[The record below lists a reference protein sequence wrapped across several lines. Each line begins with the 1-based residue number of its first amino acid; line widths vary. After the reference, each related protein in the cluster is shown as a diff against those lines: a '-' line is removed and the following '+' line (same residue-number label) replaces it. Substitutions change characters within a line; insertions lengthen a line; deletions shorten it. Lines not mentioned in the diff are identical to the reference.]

1 MVLLKSLQEIK
12 FSRVITSEYYE
23 GQKSFEK
30 LINNRV
36 HQHVKY
42 KRLKYQSK
50 RFFRTSQEIWSK
62 LCRELAKIVIRGII
76 GSEKLSIILIMTDLF
91 KIRRQPPK
99 SSVKKCY
106 YQRRLQHGCFHVKLA
121 KFLRT
126 LILKNI
132 LERLLPQFIDVLSSF
147 IAISGNLMESIC
159 NAAPWIQEVNWT
171 YIKLY
176 VQFTSRV
183 QRRLSEVKRQIC
195 VLYISVCLFC
205 FLFFCVLVVFWTLSN
220 ICKCCFLIFSKQPLL
235 RYNLT

>member
-1 MVLLKSLQEIK
+1 M
-12 FSRVITSEYYE
+12 
-23 GQKSFEK
+23 
-30 LINNRV
+30 
-36 HQHVKY
+36 
-42 KRLKYQSK
+42 
-50 RFFRTSQEIWSK
+50 
-62 LCRELAKIVIRGII
+62 
-76 GSEKLSIILIMTDLF
+76 
-91 KIRRQPPK
+91 
-99 SSVKKCY
+99 
-106 YQRRLQHGCFHVKLA
+106 KLA

-183 QRRLSEVKRQIC
+183 QRGLSEVKRQIC

-220 ICKCCFLIFSKQPLL
+220 IYKCCFLNFSKQPLL
-235 RYNLT
+235 RYNLTEKINLPAFWCQNFDKCLLSNLHVTSKSYVRRNFRPREVWRPVEPLS